1 MRCYWGVAT
10 LACALASPTIAHA
23 QAPAADLT
31 ASSSEPAQFPDATN
45 LGYGA
50 MPGGLNALAAESLPK
65 GTIAILGLSGLGR
78 RTGLLGPTD
87 RFNRAIGD
95 LAFAYAPIE
104 NLTLGLSLDGYY
116 DRHWGLPTSGDD
128 GYVGNPHLLVRYARP
143 VGALSVGA
151 QLGLWIPG
159 ANAPSLRGSATT
171 LDLRAVATATAGPA
185 RISVDAGYRV
195 DNSANSVSGGVPGIA
210 QLSLQDRVSLG
221 VSEYNAVLAGLRVE
235 VPVNRLWLAAELT
248 LEDYVGSPPKGAA
261 TLERG
266 SSLFRGALEAGMHL
280 NDTWGVLAYVQV
292 AKSPGI
298 ETAQVMAGSI
308 PIVPYEPSGTVGL
321 GLLARFGGPV
331 RGSLYAEKACHRHDP
346 PDCQAVKV
354 PITADIS
361 GTVVDDSGKPM
372 IGAHVTLTL
381 ENSQVPPTATD
392 EKGAYVFKGVPI
404 GTSIDDRPAL
414 DETGIAVNVTLD
426 GKKPGTGTIATVAAG
441 ANTVPPITLEAALP
455 PGQLRGLVR
464 ALPAGKA
471 IPNATITVE
480 PGGKKLESG
489 ADGSFSLDLQ
499 PGAYT
504 MTVTA
509 KGFAAQKLDVTIDPN
524 GVAIKNIDLHR

>member
-1 MRCYWGVAT
+1 M
-10 LACALASPTIAHA
+10 CALVSPTIAHA

-31 ASSSEPAQFPDATN
+31 ATSSESTAPPDATN

-50 MPGGLNALAAESLPK
+50 MPGGLNALSAETLPK
-65 GTIAILGLSGLGR
+65 GTIAVLGLSGLGR
-78 RTGLLGPTD
+78 RTGLLGPTEK
-87 RFNRAIGD
+87 FNRAIGD
-95 LAFAYAPIE
+95 LAFAYAPIDD
-104 NLTLGLSLDGYY
+104 LTLGLSLDGYY
-116 DRHWGLPTSGDD
+116 DRHWGIPTSGDD

-143 VGALSVGA
+143 VGSLSVGA

-171 LDLRAVATATAGPA
+171 VDLRAVATATAGPA
-185 RISVDAGYRV
+185 RISVDAGYRI
-195 DNSANSVSGGVPGIA
+195 DNSANSVSGGLAGIA

-221 VSEYNAVLAGLRVE
+221 VSEYNAVLAGLRAE
-235 VPVNRLWLAAELT
+235 VPVNRLWLAAEVS
-248 LEDYVGSPPKGAA
+248 LEDYVGSPPKGGA
-261 TLERG
+261 TLENG
-266 SSLFRGALEAGMHL
+266 SLLLRGAVEAGMHL
-280 NDTWGVLAYVQV
+280 NDTWGLLAYLQV

-298 ETAQVMAGSI
+298 ESSQVMADSI

-321 GLLARFGGPV
+321 GLLATFGG
-331 RGSLYAEKACHRHDP
+331 RGHGSLYAEKDCHRHNP
-346 PDCQAVKV
+346 PDCPAVKV

-372 IGAHVTLTL
+372 IGAQVTLTL
-381 ENSQVPPTATD
+381 KNSQIPPTATD
-392 EKGAYVFKGVPI
+392 EKGAYAFRGVPI
-404 GTSIDDRPAL
+404 GQSIDDRTVL

-426 GKKPGTGTIATVAAG
+426 GKKPGTGSIATVAAG

-455 PGQLRGLVR
+455 PGQLRGLVH

-471 IPNATITVE
+471 IANATITVE
-480 PGGKKLESG
+480 PGGQKIETG

-499 PGAYT
+499 PGTYT